1 MIGHRPGRPNLS
13 NEQLPLIEL
22 LQRHR
27 RHMERAYLCLRR
39 HHAPLALRRAL
50 RRQLN
55 AADKLQ
61 AEEKEVAV

>member
-1 MIGHRPGRPNLS
+1 MIGQQLGRLDFP

-22 LQRHR
+22 LQRQR
-27 RHMERAYLCLRR
+27 RHMERAYVCLRR

-61 AEEKEVAV
+61 AEEMEVAR